1 MHTTQQSEPKD
12 GDSKSGIDSRDFIRL
27 LSQHFG
33 DGLVYLAD
41 DADRLLLKN
50 AIDYGL
56 ISPDGRVTAAGYRLW
71 RRASGD

>member
-1 MHTTQQSEPKD
+1 MHTAQQSKPE
-12 GDSKSGIDSRDFIRL
+12 DSDSRSGIDSRDFVKL

-56 ISPDGRVTAAGYRLW
+56 ISLDGRVTAAGYRLW
-71 RRASGD
+71 RSACGD

>member
-1 MHTTQQSEPKD
+1 MHSVQRSEPE
-12 GDSKSGIDSRDFIRL
+12 DSDPKSGIDSRDFVRL

-71 RRASGD
+71 RNATGD

>member
-56 ISPDGRVTAAGYRLW
+56 ISQDGRVTAAGYRLW

>member
-1 MHTTQQSEPKD
+1 MHTAQQSEPENT
-12 GDSKSGIDSRDFIRL
+12 DSKNGIDSRDFVRL

-41 DADRLLLKN
+41 DTDRLLLKN

-71 RRASGD
+71 RHASGD

>member
-1 MHTTQQSEPKD
+1 MHTAQRSEPENS
-12 GDSKSGIDSRDFIRL
+12 DSKSGIDSWNFVRL

-33 DGLVYLAD
+33 DGLVYLTD

-56 ISPDGRVTAAGYRLW
+56 VSPDGRVTAAGYRLW

>member
-1 MHTTQQSEPKD
+1 MHTAQQPEPGD
-12 GDSKSGIDSRDFIRL
+12 SDSKSGIDSRDFVRL

-41 DADRLLLKN
+41 DDDRLLLKN